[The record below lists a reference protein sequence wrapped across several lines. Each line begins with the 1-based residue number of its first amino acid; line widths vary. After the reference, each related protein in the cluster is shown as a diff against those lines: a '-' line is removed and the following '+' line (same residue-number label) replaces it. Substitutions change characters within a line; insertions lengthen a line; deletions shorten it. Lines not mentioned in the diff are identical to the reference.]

1 MFSQVYELGCTLAM
15 HRNFL
20 SELDMVSQK
29 RVAFCCIAA
38 HMALSSLSGNVSQS
52 CCWAKAHKG
61 RHTRRV
67 QLNFFMN
74 LSLCVARKRVCG
86 WFGE

>member
-38 HMALSSLSGNVSQS
+38 HMAFSSLSVSASQS
-52 CCWAKAHKG
+52 CCWA
-61 RHTRRV
+61 
-67 QLNFFMN
+67 
-74 LSLCVARKRVCG
+74 
-86 WFGE
+86 